1 MSNLAALKST
11 PFAWTGVSE
20 ALEFESNLEQKYQE
34 CLEDALAGKHS
45 TNADDCHLSDAVARI
60 VAMELKS
67 NPRMFAIDSD
77 PNIFTRIGYQVAQL
91 VESDLNRCARFY
103 AEVV

>member
-1 MSNLAALKST
+1 MYPPSQMN
-11 PFAWTGVSE
+11 PMVSADGPQMRE
-20 ALEFESNLEQKYQE
+20 YGYDIEEKYLE
-34 CLEDALAGKHS
+34 CLEDAIAGKHS

-103 AEVV
+103 AGVV

>member
-1 MSNLAALKST
+1 MSNLTALKST

-20 ALEFESNLEQKYQE
+20 ALEYESILEIKYQE
-34 CLEDALAGKHS
+34 CLSDALSGKHS
-45 TNADDCHLSDAVARI
+45 ENADDCDLQNAVARI

-67 NPRMFAIDSD
+67 NPKMFAIDSD
-77 PNIFTRIGYQVAQL
+77 PNIFTRIGFQVAQL

-103 AEVV
+103 AEIA